1 MKKGRQQ
8 CLALGREYEVEVI
21 VGRDGMELEV

>member
-1 MKKGRQQ
+1 MKKGRAQ

-21 VGRDGMELEV
+21 VGHDGLELEI